1 MTLFLTEKNVRSKPF
16 IKRMFTCMVPGTRN
30 PNDQNWTV
38 ATYISEKLEHGFNV
52 GIRDA
57 HSLFWMT
64 KPFAEGLFQSTFYW
78 GRRTRDYA
86 LRFIIEIRTEGETVY
101 AGEFYFRSDRNPFE
115 PKIEGEIINPNI
127 SPYLEHPYKILVT
140 TEFIHIFTPPV
151 IRFVG
156 VENDEELVLPKPLKK
171 IFKHDQCVIC
181 LDRKPNVLFVE
192 CKHTC
197 VCEECEKIHPT
208 TKCPCCRTKISE
220 RLLI

>member
-101 AGEFYFRSDRNPFE
+101 AGEF
-115 PKIEGEIINPNI
+115 
-127 SPYLEHPYKILVT
+127 
-140 TEFIHIFTPPV
+140 
-151 IRFVG
+151 
-156 VENDEELVLPKPLKK
+156 
-171 IFKHDQCVIC
+171 
-181 LDRKPNVLFVE
+181 
-192 CKHTC
+192 
-197 VCEECEKIHPT
+197 
-208 TKCPCCRTKISE
+208 
-220 RLLI
+220 